1 MPLLFL
7 KNISLECVWAIW
19 TMTETYEQLWAV
31 FPNNAT
37 DLAHFKEISHPQ
49 KQTEFLASRLVV
61 QNLLNHWQSA
71 YYGIQKDELK
81 RPSLVNYEYQVSLSH
96 SHEYAAAIIHQ
107 NQAVGIDLELIRP
120 QIARI
125 KHKFLSDNEL
135 AFAQSDLNRL
145 TLLWAGKEAL
155 YKLYGQKQLIF
166 KTDMLIPDFEI
177 NALKGQT
184 DIVLFPQTPHNQVF
198 TMTYEKLGNYWLVLV
213 F

>member
-1 MPLLFL
+1 
-7 KNISLECVWAIW
+7 
-19 TMTETYEQLWAV
+19 
-31 FPNNAT
+31 
-37 DLAHFKEISHPQ
+37 
-49 KQTEFLASRLVV
+49 
-61 QNLLNHWQSA
+61 
-71 YYGIQKDELK
+71 
-81 RPSLVNYEYQVSLSH
+81 
-96 SHEYAAAIIHQ
+96 
-107 NQAVGIDLELIRP
+107 
-120 QIARI
+120 
-125 KHKFLSDNEL
+125 LSDNEL